1 MPHETTA
8 TVLATPFMQRHLP
21 YAVGAVGRVVQRT
34 PTAVLVEFDR
44 DYENAYRVRGQLR
57 GCADGTLKHV
67 GGHVRIPLR
76 RWRIVLDLADVELQ
90 TPCNGVS
97 TGQKVA
103 TAPAVDAAAAQKPTS
118 ALPTPC
124 NGVTT
129 GQNAAAA
136 QQTPCNGV
144 TTGQNA
150 AAAPQTPRSGV
161 STGMAAAAVSPRPP
175 RLGGESVTPCNGVAT
190 GSARTPDYD
199 ALPPLYRNHDILP
212 VLMVARVFHVTEQTI
227 NNWLRK
233 PGCAAVRAIG
243 CRRGVSIA
251 ALAAWLAGLGR

>member
-1 MPHETTA
+1 
-8 TVLATPFMQRHLP
+8 
-21 YAVGAVGRVVQRT
+21 
-34 PTAVLVEFDR
+34 
-44 DYENAYRVRGQLR
+44 
-57 GCADGTLKHV
+57 
-67 GGHVRIPLR
+67 
-76 RWRIVLDLADVELQ
+76 
-90 TPCNGVS
+90 
-97 TGQKVA
+97 
-103 TAPAVDAAAAQKPTS
+103 
-118 ALPTPC
+118 
-124 NGVTT
+124 
-129 GQNAAAA
+129 
-136 QQTPCNGV
+136 
-144 TTGQNA
+144 
-150 AAAPQTPRSGV
+150 
-161 STGMAAAAVSPRPP
+161 MAAAAVSPRPP